1 MASSLSTEY
10 VMQIPDMTFF
20 QGDTITIPFEFY
32 DGQNTPIDLT
42 RVTVYWYCCPYGKPK
57 SPVLVL
63 DSVTKDAKGETKIV
77 VNERINNLCYVNLN
91 VEDTKK
97 MTYVKYTQQ
106 PVIVLTNSRGTRRY
120 IRAEG
125 NIIFKPMIEDIKL
138 NNEMELMRFFK

>member
-1 MASSLSTEY
+1 
-10 VMQIPDMTFF
+10 
-20 QGDTITIPFEFY
+20 
-32 DGQNTPIDLT
+32 
-42 RVTVYWYCCPYGKPK
+42 
-57 SPVLVL
+57 
-63 DSVTKDAKGETKIV
+63 
-77 VNERINNLCYVNLN
+77 
-91 VEDTKK
+91 

>member
-1 MASSLSTEY
+1 M
-10 VMQIPDMTFF
+10 
-20 QGDTITIPFEFY
+20 
-32 DGQNTPIDLT
+32 
-42 RVTVYWYCCPYGKPK
+42 CPYGKPK

-77 VNERINNLCYVNLN
+77 INEGTPNVCYVNLS
-91 VEDTKK
+91 VEDTKS

-106 PVIVLTNSRGTRRY
+106 PVVVLTNSRGTRRY

-138 NNEMELMRFFK
+138 NTEMQLMRFFK

>member
-1 MASSLSTEY
+1 MASLENEY

-20 QGDTITIPFEFY
+20 QGDTVTIPFEFY

-42 RVTVYWYCCPYGKPK
+42 NVTVYWYCCPYGKPN
-57 SPVLVL
+57 SPTLVL
-63 DSVTKDAKGETKIV
+63 DSVTKNALGETKIV
-77 VNERINNLCYVNLN
+77 INERTPNLCYVNLSA
-91 VEDTKK
+91 EDTKN

-125 NIIFKPMIEDIKL
+125 NIIFKPMIKDSKL
-138 NNEMELMRFFK
+138 NDEMELMNFFS